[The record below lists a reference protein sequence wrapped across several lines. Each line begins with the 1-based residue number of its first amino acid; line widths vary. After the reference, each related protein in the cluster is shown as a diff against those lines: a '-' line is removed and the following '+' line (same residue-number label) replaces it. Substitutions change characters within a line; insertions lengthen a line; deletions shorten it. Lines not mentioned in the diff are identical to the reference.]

1 MPHSHAPRQTLI
13 GTARPDS
20 PQPEQQEHEQ
30 EGPRFRREDE
40 GRARTRRCACADAE
54 QPELEEDGREPT
66 APGTAPGGGTRPGVW
81 AAASCRRRCRRR
93 AGFNTS
99 NSATSDAFESSA
111 PSEERRPFL
120 NQSDESLRSP
130 DSGHAFSWGGD
141 SAAFWPPA
149 RCSPQMWKDR
159 EGASRPGERAD
170 SDRTVAGAGGVA
182 AVVDMWIRISLMLK
196 GISSAVT
203 SSGCFMDTWMSA
215 SLSPQEYMAKSS
227 GEVFTTK
234 LVLYLFTHVPCG
246 GWRH

>member
-1 MPHSHAPRQTLI
+1 MGPRPHCQALAP
-13 GTARPDS
+13 S
-20 PQPEQQEHEQ
+20 PQPPARHQSPPPEEQ
-30 EGPRFRREDE
+30 ELQPERPRCGREEE
-40 GRARTRRCACADAE
+40 GRACAWTHRRADRTR
-54 QPELEEDGREPT
+54 PERVKAGREPS
-66 APGTAPGGGTRPGVW
+66 ARGPAPGGGTRPGVW
-81 AAASCRRRCRRR
+81 AAACCRRR